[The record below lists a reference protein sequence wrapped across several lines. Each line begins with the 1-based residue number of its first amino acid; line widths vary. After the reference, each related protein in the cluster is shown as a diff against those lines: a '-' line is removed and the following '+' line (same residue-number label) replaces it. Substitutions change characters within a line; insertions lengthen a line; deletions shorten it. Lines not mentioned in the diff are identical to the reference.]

1 MFDSRLSRWTRN
13 ACLAAAAGL
22 TGAAALAQ
30 TTITLPPQQQ
40 KLIDEAAAQQMEPGE
55 QLTNPLI
62 IMRDKAQAD
71 GMLAEPQDDSSG
83 DLRLKMKKDK
93 EHAEMTLIIDDSGGR
108 TVKDKPYSAVAVTE
122 TTQTL
127 ADGNRIVHQWQN
139 KYYRDTSGRTRREQ
153 TFGAPQTATY
163 GKTPETK
170 VFIYDPVAKTHYVL
184 DPGSK
189 TARKLTYNTASLGL
203 IVPDSQHFSQVAQ
216 MPPLDEPRDIATEDL
231 GQRTIEGLNCT
242 GKRTTFT
249 IHAGAIGNE
258 RPIVITLENWYSNDI
273 EAMVESTTIDPRSGE
288 THYTLQGVTRSE
300 QPISLFEPSSEYTQ
314 EGTKQ

>member
-1 MFDSRLSRWTRN
+1 MFDSRLSRWTLN
-13 ACLAAAAGL
+13 ICIATAGL
-22 TGAAALAQ
+22 SGASALAQ

-40 KLIDEAAAQQMEPGE
+40 KLIDEAAAQQMQPDENAV
-55 QLTNPLI
+55 TPLV
-62 IMRDKAQAD
+62 IMRDNAQAD
-71 GMLAEPQDDSSG
+71 GMLAEPQDDTPG
-83 DLRLKMKKDK
+83 ELRLNMKKDK
-93 EHAEMTLIIDDSGGR
+93 EHAEMALIIDSGGR

-153 TFGAPQTATY
+153 TLGALQSATS

-189 TARKLTYNTASLGL
+189 TAHKLIYSTLPLALT
-203 IVPDSQHFSQVAQ
+203 IPDTQRFSQVAQ

-249 IHAGAIGNE
+249 IHAGTIGNE
-258 RPIVITLENWYSNDI
+258 RPIVITLENWYSKDI
-273 EAMVESTTIDPRSGE
+273 EAMVESTTNDPRSGE
-288 THYTLQGVTRSE
+288 THYTLQNVTRNE
-300 QPISLFEPSSEYTQ
+300 QPISLFEPSSDYTL
-314 EGTKQ
+314 EGAKQ